1 MDIRGYDWL
10 FHIIEKLLL
19 KHNVTQFEVEEV
31 FDNRPRIRFAE
42 RGVRRGENLYSARG
56 QTDSG
61 RYLIIYFIYK
71 SDSTALIISARDMSR
86 AERRF
91 YGTGR

>member
-10 FHIIEKLLL
+10 FHILEKLLL

-31 FDNRPRIRFAE
+31 FDNRPRIRFVE
-42 RGVRRGENLYSARG
+42 RGDRRGEDMYSARG

-61 RYLIIYFIYK
+61 RYLTIYFIYK
-71 SDSTALIISARDMSR
+71 SDNTALIINARDISR
-86 AERRF
+86 AETRF

>member
-1 MDIRGYDWL
+1 MYIHGFEWL
-10 FHIIEKLLL
+10 FHIIEKLLI
-19 KHNVTQFEVEEV
+19 KHKVTQFEVEEV
-31 FDNRPRIRFAE
+31 FDNRPRFRFVE
-42 RGVRRGENLYSARG
+42 RGDRRGEDMYSARG

-71 SDSTALIISARDMSR
+71 SDGTALIVSARDMNRS
-86 AERRF
+86 ERRT

>member
-31 FDNRPRIRFAE
+31 FDNRPRIRFVE
-42 RGVRRGENLYSARG
+42 RGVRRGENLYSAR
-56 QTDSG
+56 
-61 RYLIIYFIYK
+61 R
-71 SDSTALIISARDMSR
+71 
-86 AERRF
+86 
-91 YGTGR
+91 